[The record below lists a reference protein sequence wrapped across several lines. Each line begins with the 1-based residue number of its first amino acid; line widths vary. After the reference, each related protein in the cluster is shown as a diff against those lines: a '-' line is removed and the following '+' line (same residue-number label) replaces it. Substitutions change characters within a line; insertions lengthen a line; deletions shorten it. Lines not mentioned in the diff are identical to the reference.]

1 MRKINGIENV
11 DKMAFDMAT
20 SEVRTQCNKEAGAAC
35 KATLAAKLSTLT
47 LQGKVSIREHGNRRI
62 YEAALMVGTLEEHEK
77 EMKMARMEGQRF
89 GERIGIE
96 RGLWAG
102 REEGHR
108 SGKHAAEADFRR
120 LPLWRKVYHHFAGF

>member
-1 MRKINGIENV
+1 MRKINGIESV

-20 SEVRTQCNKEAGAAC
+20 SEIRTQCNKDAGAVC
-35 KATLAAKLSTLT
+35 QATLGAKLST

-62 YEAALMVGTLEEHEK
+62 YEAALMVGTLEEHDHA
-77 EMKMARMEGQRF
+77 MKAARMEGQRF
-89 GERIGIE
+89 GERIGTIQ
-96 RGLWAG
+96 GLDAG
-102 REEGHR
+102 RLEGHR